1 MEIVAEMEGLQKS
14 QVPSRK
20 GAYTDLLGLTLS
32 SSATVAA
39 QKAPGTYGEELNCLA
54 SGREPKGQ
62 TPPRKK
68 CWQRPLFLF

>member
-39 QKAPGTYGEELNCLA
+39 QKPPGTYEGKVNCLA
-54 SGREPKGQ
+54 SE
-62 TPPRKK
+62 
-68 CWQRPLFLF
+68 